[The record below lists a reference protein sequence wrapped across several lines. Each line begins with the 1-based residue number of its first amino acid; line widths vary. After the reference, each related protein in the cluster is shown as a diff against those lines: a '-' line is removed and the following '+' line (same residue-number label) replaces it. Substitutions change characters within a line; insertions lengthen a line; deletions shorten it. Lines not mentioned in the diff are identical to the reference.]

1 VTDGKTTA
9 TSGSHSPLPQRRRP
23 AHPRPV
29 QRPNEPVILLV
40 TVCIRDREPVLA
52 NDAVHA
58 ALRTAWSDDMELVV
72 GNYVIM
78 PDHLHLFC
86 APGVSCQCEV
96 KNWCARWKGCVSRHV
111 PRVKGRWLS
120 DCWDTQMRS
129 QEHYLR
135 KLAYVLDNPARV
147 GLVERVE
154 EWPFE
159 GRMVDLPW
167 VL

>member
-1 VTDGKTTA
+1 MTYGKTVPTPGNRA
-9 TSGSHSPLPQRRRP
+9 AALQRRHP
-23 AHPRPV
+23 AHPPPIR
-29 QRPNEPVILLV
+29 RHNEPVILLV
-40 TVCIRDREPVLA
+40 TVCIRDRGPVLA

-58 ALRTAWSDDMELVV
+58 ALRTAWSAEMEWVV

-86 APGVSCQCEV
+86 APGVWCQGEV
-96 KNWCARWKGCVSRHV
+96 KSWCVRWKGCVSRHA
-111 PRVKGRWLS
+111 PGVKGRWLA

-135 KLAYVLDNPARV
+135 KLAYVLDNPVRV
-147 GLVERVE
+147 GLTERVE
-154 EWPFE
+154 DWPHR
-159 GRMVDLPW
+159 GTMVDLPW